1 LKQELQPDHV
11 KQAASELGKKR
22 NLPASAAATLPLP
35 PGSNPNG
42 AEFLGFRPLKL
53 RSDRK

>member
-22 NLPASAAATLPLP
+22 NLPASAAATLPLR